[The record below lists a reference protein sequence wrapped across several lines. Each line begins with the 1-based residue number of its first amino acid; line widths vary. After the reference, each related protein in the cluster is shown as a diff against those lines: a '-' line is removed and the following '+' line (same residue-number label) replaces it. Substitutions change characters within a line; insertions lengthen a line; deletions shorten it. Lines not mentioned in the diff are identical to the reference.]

1 MELKF
6 PIQGL
11 HAGLSHQDQPPLT
24 SFSLKNVMP
33 LNMDEERMTGGQR
46 PGTAKAFSTQVG
58 GAYAVTNI
66 VQVTTT
72 YITPG
77 A

>member
-1 MELKF
+1 LEIKF

-24 SFSLKNVMP
+24 SFSLQNVMP
-33 LNMDEERMTGGQR
+33 LNIDEERMTGGQR
-46 PGTAKAFSTQVG
+46 PGMSKAFSTQVG
-58 GAYAVTNI
+58 GSFPVTNI

-72 YITPG
+72 YIVPG
-77 A
+77 V

>member
-1 MELKF
+1 
-6 PIQGL
+6 
-11 HAGLSHQDQPPLT
+11 
-24 SFSLKNVMP
+24 MP

-46 PGTAKAFSTQVG
+46 PGLSKAFSTQVG

-72 YITPG
+72 YIQPG
-77 A
+77 